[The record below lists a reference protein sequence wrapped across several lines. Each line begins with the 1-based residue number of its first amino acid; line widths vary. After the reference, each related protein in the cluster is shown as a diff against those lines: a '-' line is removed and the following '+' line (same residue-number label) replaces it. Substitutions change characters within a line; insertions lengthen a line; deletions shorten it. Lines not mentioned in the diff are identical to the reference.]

1 MDINYMFSIYSIL
14 TACGSNKPKDLLKGT
29 WVSEKNDILEFH
41 EDGSCVAPFT
51 YNGAWLESADR
62 YTVKD
67 DGTLLLSSAGGHTDS
82 SYELTDSEEEA
93 LDNRSQ
99 YFVSKETLVIDG
111 DEYTKTE

>member
-1 MDINYMFSIYSIL
+1 MKRSSIKWILIMCLVFTVFST

-51 YNGAWLESADR
+51 YDGAWLESADR

-67 DGTLLLSSAGGHTDS
+67 ERTLLLSSAGGP
-82 SYELTDSEEEA
+82 Y
-93 LDNRSQ
+93 
-99 YFVSKETLVIDG
+99 G
-111 DEYTKTE
+111 